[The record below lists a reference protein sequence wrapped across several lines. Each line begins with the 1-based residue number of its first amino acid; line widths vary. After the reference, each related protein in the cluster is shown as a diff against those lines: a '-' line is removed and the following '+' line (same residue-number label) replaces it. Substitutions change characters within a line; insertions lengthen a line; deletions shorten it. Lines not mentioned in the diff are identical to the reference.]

1 MLNVLLTVQPIN
13 EQKNPNRKFNCFVGH
28 YDKECNYF
36 MIILLL
42 DQLFYL
48 LGELIDATFGPLIT
62 YVKQLLTMQ
71 CCKQYFLV
79 VPNPKKCVDV
89 NAE

>member
-1 MLNVLLTVQPIN
+1 M
-13 EQKNPNRKFNCFVGH
+13 F
-28 YDKECNYF
+28 
-36 MIILLL
+36 ILLL
-42 DQLFYL
+42 VQLFHL

-71 CCKQYFLV
+71 FCKQYFLV
-79 VPNPKKCVDV
+79 VPNPEKCVDL